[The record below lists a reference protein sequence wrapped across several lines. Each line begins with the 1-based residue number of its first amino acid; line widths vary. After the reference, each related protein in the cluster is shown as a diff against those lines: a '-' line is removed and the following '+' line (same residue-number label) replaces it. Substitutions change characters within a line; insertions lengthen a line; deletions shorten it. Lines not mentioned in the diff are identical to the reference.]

1 MKVSIKEIAGIAL
14 LTASFAS
21 IAHAQTYPNKFQPD
35 LKPESINLQENIYQA
50 PVYEKPQF
58 DLPPVNPPA
67 AEEEQLAEPEPDVCE
82 NRLIASKSDL
92 YFDGRNRHGHVKL
105 TGCVEEISAL
115 DEGPNGTQGAPKDP
129 SRRVGDAKC
138 VLHFTLGNG
147 RQVRVMSDSDSVCN
161 MLTIA
166 KTTNPEVEID
176 GYISYTAEL
185 TNIVRRGDEILP
197 AARVQMGVNKVTLR

>member
-1 MKVSIKEIAGIAL
+1 MKVSIKEIAAIAL
-14 LTASFAS
+14 LTASFAN
-21 IAHAQTYPNKFQPD
+21 IAHAQSYPNNFQAD
-35 LKPESINLQENIYQA
+35 LKPQSINLQQNNYQA
-50 PVYEKPQF
+50 PVNERPQYN
-58 DLPPVNPPA
+58 LPAVNPRA
-67 AEEEQLAEPEPDVCE
+67 AEEQQMAEPELEVCE
-82 NRLIASKSDL
+82 NRLIASKANL
-92 YFDGRNRHGHVKL
+92 NFDGRNRHGHVKL

-115 DEGPNGTQGAPKDP
+115 DEGPNGTQGALKDP
-129 SRRVGDAKC
+129 SRRVGAAKC